1 MWAAWVVA
9 AIALAATAFMLRFL
23 MALLR
28 ESAPS
33 VCYRLV
39 AVRREPEKERHLKVL
54 HGIYF
59 DDDCRATES
68 YYGDDCLELME
79 NEHHAEEKWTSEF
92 ITLAVRPVPD
102 NMVWRSVEPSRGNV
116 FRGRWL

>member
-9 AIALAATAFMLRFL
+9 AIALAATAFLLRFL
-23 MALLR
+23 IALLR
-28 ESAPS
+28 ESAPP
-33 VCYRLV
+33 VCYWLV
-39 AVRREPEKERHLKVL
+39 PVRREPGKKGHLKGVR
-54 HGIYF
+54 GIYF

-68 YYGDDCLELME
+68 YCSDYRLELMG
-79 NEHHAEEKWTSEF
+79 NEHHAEGKCASNL

-102 NMVWRSVEPSRGNV
+102 NVVWRSIEPSRGNV